1 MTGTKMQRTCSTGV
15 FFIGILLLIAHL
27 LSISAGIVFH
37 PAVFWV
43 SIVLIIGSLIF
54 QILKVSSDSSFSN
67 FIIFEIL
74 VANFAFHMIYALPY
88 SGLYGG
94 SPTPDLWALN
104 HFLENGSFD
113 IATKPFPGFEIIS
126 GSFSLVTGIKTF
138 DVVKFIPS
146 ILDTMLV
153 LLLYHFLKLILKNT
167 KHALLTILLFISL
180 YYHLWF
186 YSTFHWEVLGSLL
199 LILTLYLYF
208 IGRKSQQKQTFV
220 VLAIMCLISLIFSHH
235 LSSFIIVIFLIIFL
249 ATSYGMKL
257 VFKDKTLNIPV
268 TFVAIVLV
276 IVFAYYSY
284 VYIAAIRVMV
294 EFGQGLFDLDAMGQ
308 ETYGSQVL
316 SPSITIRQYI
326 EQYGF
331 FAFHALFGAII
342 AYNLIFTRR
351 KRDVWYAF
359 PAIYLIFWGFIGI
372 LLMYVLSRASG
383 NLDSERALIFGWI
396 FGLAPLVAGI
406 YGFKHK
412 WVQRIGIG
420 ALTLFIFFGMYKISP
435 IQWNPAAQ
443 QNNNTATSQDFVLAE
458 SVDFT
463 GSVGLFSGQTTL
475 MAIYNTHDFYNQYT
489 RVPGFRPYLVPITT
503 RSGFSYGHEQFPELE
518 WVILNR
524 KYVAKENE
532 QVSAGIL
539 KYTDEEARELSE
551 NVIRLSEDGYDGYQR
566 RNLVYSSNELI
577 VFK

>member
-1 MTGTKMQRTCSTGV
+1 MRISVIVPVCV
-15 FFIGILLLIAHL
+15 FFIGILLLLAHL
-27 LSISAGIVFH
+27 LSISAGIAFH
-37 PAVFWV
+37 PAVFWI
-43 SIVLIIGSLIF
+43 SIVLVISPLVF
-54 QILKVSSDSSFSN
+54 QILKLSSSDSVSN
-67 FIIFEIL
+67 LIIFEIL
-74 VANFAFHMIYALPY
+74 VANFAFHMIYVLPY

-94 SPTPDLWALN
+94 SATPALWSLN
-104 HFLENGSFD
+104 HFLEEGSLN
-113 IATKPFPGFEIIS
+113 IAIKPYPGFELLS
-126 GSFSLVTGIKTF
+126 GSFSLLTGIKTF

-146 ILDTMLV
+146 IVDTMLV
-153 LLLYHFLKLILKNT
+153 LLLYHFLKYILKNT

-180 YYHLWF
+180 YAHVWF
-186 YSTFHWEVLGSLL
+186 YANFHWEVLGALL
-199 LILTLYLYF
+199 MILTLYLYF
-208 IGRKSQQKQTFV
+208 TGRKSQQKKTFV
-220 VLAIMCLISLIFSHH
+220 VLSIMCLISLIISHH

-249 ATSYGMKL
+249 ATSYGIKL
-257 VFKDKTLNIPV
+257 AFKDKTLNMPV
-268 TFVAIVLV
+268 TFMATVLV

-294 EFGQGLFDLDAMGQ
+294 EFGKGLLDPDVMGQ
-308 ETYGSQVL
+308 ASYSTQATA
-316 SPSITIRQYI
+316 PNITIRQYI

-372 LLMYVLSRASG
+372 LRMYVLPKEVG
-383 NLDSERALIFGWI
+383 QLDSERALIFGWI

-420 ALTLFIFFGMYKISP
+420 VLTLFIFFGIYQISP
-435 IQWNPAAQ
+435 IQWDPAAQ
-443 QNNNTATSQDFVLAE
+443 ENNNTANNQDFALAE
-458 SVDFT
+458 AFDFT
-463 GSVGLFSGQTTL
+463 GTVGLFSGQTSL
-475 MAIYNTHDFYNQYT
+475 KAIFDTHTYYNQYT
-489 RVPGFRPYLVPITT
+489 EPAKYREYLVPITI
-503 RSGFSYGHEQFPELE
+503 RSGFSYGYEHFPELE

-524 KYVAKENE
+524 KYLDRERE
-532 QVSAGIL
+532 QVSAELI
-539 KYTDEEARELSE
+539 KYTDEEAKELSD
-551 NVIRLSEDGYDGYQR
+551 NILRLAADGNDGYQR